1 MFIYLYSVLYG
12 RDESCLWRNTM
23 DKLQPFS
30 GVEQI
35 MNSMFNTGVN
45 TTPSTWTMDNEI
57 TVDVVEDESEVVVTA
72 DVPGFGKDELE
83 VSIND
88 NMLTIVANR
97 VTENSEE
104 NEDDTV
110 SYVFK
115 ERNSESASRT
125 ITLPVSSVDEEATAT
140 YRNGVLTVTIPKESE
155 IVSEHQIEIE

>member
-1 MFIYLYSVLYG
+1 
-12 RDESCLWRNTM
+12 M

-45 TTPSTWTMDNEI
+45 TTPSTWITDNEI

-72 DVPGFGKDELE
+72 DVPGFGEDELE

-104 NEDDTV
+104 NEDETV

-140 YRNGVLTVTIPKESE
+140 YRNGVLTVTIPKEAE